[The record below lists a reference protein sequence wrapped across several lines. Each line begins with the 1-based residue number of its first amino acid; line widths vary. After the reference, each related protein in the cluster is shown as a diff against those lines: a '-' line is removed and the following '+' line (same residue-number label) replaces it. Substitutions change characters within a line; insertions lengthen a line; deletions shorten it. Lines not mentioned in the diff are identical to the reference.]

1 MTAFKTLVTAVI
13 LTLTTINLFAQAEPE
28 ANKKAVQ
35 YFIKQYNTGHPDSV
49 YTRFST
55 EMKAA
60 LPADQFR
67 TTTIQLKN
75 QLGMLKNADF
85 LKLEGNVSVYK
96 ANFEKATFTLNVAV
110 NAQNQYIGLLLRP
123 YEATPGEAA
132 ASTAAID
139 ASLTETPYTLKTFS
153 GNISGSLVKPKGEG
167 KVPLVLIIAGSG
179 PTDRNGNSAKL
190 GLNTNAYMQLANELG
205 KKGIATLRYDKRL
218 IGQSTSTTKESEL
231 KFEDMVEDAVGLIN
245 DVNDKGEFSKIIVL
259 GHSEGSLVGM
269 LASAEAPVKGFISVA
284 GAGDPA
290 EKILS
295 EQMKTQPK
303 YIADGFKR
311 VLDSL
316 KRGKTTPDVDASLYF
331 IARPSIQ
338 GYIMSWCR
346 YDPQRE
352 IKKLKMPVLILQ
364 GTTDLQVPTAQ
375 AEKLKKGK
383 SDAQLTIIP
392 EMNHVLKAAPAD
404 TKQNMATYNAPEL
417 PLKPELVTGIVDFV
431 GKVK

>member
-1 MTAFKTLVTAVI
+1 MTTLKTLVTFIV
-13 LTLTTINLFAQAEPE
+13 LTTASLNLFAQAEPE

-49 YTRFST
+49 YARFST

-60 LPADQFR
+60 LTADQFR

-85 LKLEGNVSVYK
+85 LKMEKNVSVYK
-96 ANFEKATFTLNVAV
+96 ANFEKATFTLNVAL
-110 NAQNQYIGLLLRP
+110 NAQNQYMGLLLSP
-123 YEATPGEAA
+123 YEAS
-132 ASTAAID
+132 ASSAPAVTAID

-153 GNISGSLVKPKGEG
+153 GNISGSLVKPKTDG

-179 PTDRNGNSAKL
+179 PTDRNGNSPKL
-190 GLNTNAYMQLANELG
+190 GVNSNAYVQLANELG

-218 IGQSTSTTKESEL
+218 IGQSASTTKEAEL

-245 DVNDKGEFSKIIVL
+245 DINDKGEFSKIIVL

-269 LASAEAPVKGFISVA
+269 LAANDAPVKGYVSVA

-290 EKILS
+290 EKILI

-316 KRGKTTPDVDASLYF
+316 KRGKTTPNVDASLYF

-338 GYIMSWCR
+338 NYLMSWCR

-352 IKKLKMPVLILQ
+352 IKKLKMPVLIVQ
-364 GTTDLQVPTAQ
+364 GTTDIQVPVAQ
-375 AEKLKKGK
+375 AEKLKKAK
-383 SDAQLTIIP
+383 SDAQLLIITG
-392 EMNHVLKAAPAD
+392 MNHILKEAPAD
-404 TKQNMATYNAPEL
+404 TKQNMATYSNPDL
-417 PLKPELVTGIVDFV
+417 PLKPELVSGIVDFV